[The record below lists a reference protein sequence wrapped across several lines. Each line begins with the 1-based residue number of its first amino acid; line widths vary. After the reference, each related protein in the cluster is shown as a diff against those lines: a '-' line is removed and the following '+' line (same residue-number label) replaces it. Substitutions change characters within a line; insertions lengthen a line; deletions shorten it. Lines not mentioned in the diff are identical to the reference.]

1 MWSQGTRDP
10 VQIWYCGSID
20 AGSSRL
26 AMFTSICVGVAVP
39 RKAIWVPQLAQNSR
53 RPRDEDRYDRGS
65 PFAKKKLVVGKL
77 AQARTGA
84 PLER

>member
-10 VQIWYCGSID
+10 TQIWYSGSIE

-26 AMFTSICVGVAVP
+26 AMFTSTRDGVGVP
-39 RKAIWVPQLAQNSR
+39 RKAIWVPQLTQNSR
-53 RPRDEDRYDRGS
+53 RPLADDGYVAGS
-65 PFAKKKLVVGKL
+65 PFAYEKVAVGKL